1 MKQGLSEIVIVLDR
15 SGSMSGTKT
24 DAEGGLREFIEKQ
37 RLLPGDCRVTFYRFD
52 DEIERVFEDK
62 PLHEVRNEELKLEPR
77 NSTALLDAMNR
88 AIDEVGA
95 RLARRADYD
104 RPEHIYFITITD
116 GYENASMTS
125 RDTVFQKVTRQR
137 KDYKWEFIF
146 IGANQDAIA
155 VGASLGIGAG
165 QSISYAA
172 SHIGTQNSYKA
183 LNNTISRSRLT
194 SEVAC
199 FMAEDRSS
207 AMESDNK

>member
-1 MKQGLSEIVIVLDR
+1 MKQGLSEIVVVLDR
-15 SGSMSGTKT
+15 SGSMSTTKS
-24 DAEGGLREFIEKQ
+24 DAEGGLREFIEQQ

-52 DEIERVFEDK
+52 DQIERVFEDK
-62 PLHEVRNEELKLEPR
+62 PLRDVRNEELKLEPR
-77 NSTALLDAMNR
+77 NSTALLDAMNT
-88 AIDEVGA
+88 AIEEVGA

-104 RPEHIYFITITD
+104 RPEHIYFVTITD
-116 GYENASMTS
+116 GYENASLTPRS
-125 RDTVFQKVTRQR
+125 EVFRKVTRQR
-137 KDYKWEFIF
+137 KEFNWQFIF

-155 VGASLGIGAG
+155 VGETLGIGRG

-183 LNNTISRSRLT
+183 LNNTISRSRMT
-194 SEVAC
+194 GEVAC